1 MGFGVWDL
9 GFGVSVLG
17 FRIKGLGFVNWRQM
31 MRRHAGCCVFASI
44 AIANSLHISYK
55 QFTYII
61 QTVYMQL
68 QTVYTCHHLLQYLQI
83 LQPILRE
90 LRSHV
95 HLQGVYGS
103 VFRVDIWGSGFRV
116 WSLGF
121 RVWGLGFRV

>member
-1 MGFGVWDL
+1 MAANDETACGVL
-9 GFGVSVLG
+9 CV
-17 FRIKGLGFVNWRQM
+17 RI
-31 MRRHAGCCVFASI
+31 AI

-55 QFTYII
+55 QFTYI
-61 QTVYMQL
+61 MQL
-68 QTVYTCHHLLQYLQI
+68 QTVYTYHHLLQYLQI

-90 LRSHV
+90 LGRHV

-121 RVWGLGFRV
+121 RVLGLGFKV